1 MKIRCLFLL
10 VLIPMFTYGQS
21 FGPAEGF
28 PSDPV
33 ISIAWHGERLY
44 IGTQGSGVFELV
56 ENSIVASEQFANYS
70 RKTVFGF
77 TVVSDSLVPLTEGV
91 LQSYP
96 LDLTNANGTNFTVT
110 EGLLKVQYSD
120 YAKIKFSEAS
130 GFWRFSSTEL
140 APFPDLK
147 SGVVFLRT
155 GPRLLIYSDEG
166 MLLDETTFK
175 GLIFD
180 IAPTQEGLL
189 LSTEGGY
196 YSWRGHWHKI
206 GGGMPIFS
214 FDGAMARTPIGSIP
228 LNKILSGDWS
238 SDDVAPITQRVAEKN
253 TDLYSADTIGNMEY
267 QISSKGLVAIQNDT
281 AQFLIGRSRGFMPP
295 KPGNYDVALIGSELW
310 VATPNGVYAFANRGL
325 PSPISK
331 WDLSFTEDGL
341 PVASFDELQI
351 APHSIGFAADI
362 KLASASPV
370 LARYSFNEEDWQ
382 IWDPT
387 SPVIFDHPAPGKY
400 ELDVQ
405 LSTRL
410 DFQGANSMRLSY
422 LIRAPWYKRPLFW
435 SVIILLISAIVIFW
449 QRQLRQ
455 KADAKLELTQRL
467 ADAELASKRSQ
478 MNPHF
483 LFNALDAISNF
494 IFTNQPKDAVNYMG
508 KLAKL
513 MRLTLDGSRST
524 TMVLADEVELLKQYI
539 ALCELR
545 YGSFD
550 FDMVVDDEID
560 QFDTF
565 LPPLLLQPIIENAVQ
580 HAVRPNMQL
589 NLEAAIKVHV
599 SATSDGILVTV
610 KDNGPGYQKVLG
622 TDQSHGLAIIEE
634 RLELLSKKHQSV
646 FQMSIISSTMDSSIF
661 GTHVSLILS
670 THALD

>member
-1 MKIRCLFLL
+1 MKIRGLFLL
-10 VLIPMFTYGQS
+10 VLIPIFTYAQS

-44 IGTQGSGVFELV
+44 LGTQGSGVFELV
-56 ENSIVASEQFANYS
+56 EDGLIPSDHFANYS
-70 RKTVFGF
+70 RNTVFGF
-77 TVVSDSLVPLTEGV
+77 NVVADSLVPLTEGK

-96 LDLTNANGTNFTVT
+96 LGLTNVNGTNFIVT
-110 EGLLKVQYSD
+110 EGLLDIQYSD
-120 YAKIKFSEAS
+120 YARVKFIEAS
-130 GFWRFSSTEL
+130 GIWRFSSTEL
-140 APFPDLK
+140 ASFPDLK
-147 SGVVFLRT
+147 GGAVFLRT
-155 GPRLLIYSDEG
+155 GSRLLIYSNEG
-166 MLLDETTFK
+166 MLLDETAFK

-180 IAPTQEGLL
+180 IASTQEGLL

-196 YSWRGHWHKI
+196 YSWRGHWHKV
-206 GGGMPIFS
+206 GAGMPIFA

-228 LNKILSGDWS
+228 LTKILSGSWS
-238 SDDVAPITQRVAEKN
+238 SEDVLPSTYRGAEKN
-253 TDLYSADTIGNMEY
+253 SDLYSSDVIGNIEY
-267 QISSKGLVAIQNDT
+267 QISSRGLLAIQNNT
-281 AQFLIGRSRGFMPP
+281 ELFSIGRSRGFMPP
-295 KPGNYDVALIGSELW
+295 KPGNYDVTLVGDELW
-310 VATPNGVYAFANRGL
+310 VATPSGVYTFANQGL
-325 PSPISK
+325 PNPISY
-331 WDLSFTEDGL
+331 WDLSFEEDGL
-341 PVASFDELQI
+341 PVASLDALQI
-351 APHSIGFAADI
+351 APHSIGFTADI
-362 KLASASPV
+362 KLSSASPV
-370 LARYSFNEEDWQ
+370 LARYRFNEEDWQ
-382 IWDPT
+382 IWDPK
-387 SPVIFDHPAPGKY
+387 SPVVFDHPAPGRY

-405 LSTRL
+405 LSTRR
-410 DFQGANSMRLSY
+410 DFYEANSLRLSY
-422 LIRAPWYKRPLFW
+422 IIRAPWFKRPLVW
-435 SVIILLISAIVIFW
+435 SFIILLISGIIIFW

-455 KADAKLELTQRL
+455 KADAKLALTERL

-545 YGSFD
+545 YGSFG

-565 LPPLLLQPIIENAVQ
+565 LPPLLLQPIVENAIQ

-589 NLEAAIKVHV
+589 SLEANIKIQF
-599 SATSDGILVTV
+599 SATSGGILVTV
-610 KDNGPGYQKVLG
+610 IDNGPGYKKGLS
-622 TDQSHGLAIIEE
+622 TDRSHGLAIIEE
-634 RLELLSKKHQSV
+634 RLDLLSKKHQSV
-646 FQMSIISSTMDSSIF
+646 FQMSIISSTMDASIS